1 MDLSTQERDGD
12 VLVVT
17 AHGDLNAGSCG
28 RIEQELNAR
37 IDAGRRRLVLDLG
50 EVRYVSSAGLRV
62 FLLAARKIGKE
73 GRFVLAK
80 PAEAVRGVLEMT
92 GFLGIIRVE
101 ADLDAAIAAAG
112 AA

>member
-28 RIEQELNAR
+28 RLEQELNAR